1 MNDRSNIRRTTDLPG
16 VKSSQGQIGNEL
28 KIGEFRKSMYKRK
41 LMKSYL

>member
-16 VKSSQGQIGNEL
+16 VKRSHSKIGNEL
-28 KIGEFRKSMYKRK
+28 KIGEFRKSIYKRK